1 MLRLILDLDPTDPAF
16 GLALEEALL
25 ESVKNGGDDIL
36 RLWVNDRSVIIGRSQ
51 SAKNEVD
58 LDFLRSQSIPVLRRL
73 SGGGTVYHYQGNL
86 NMSLF
91 LKDGRN
97 LGTLKETY
105 ATIGRAIVDA
115 LSRVGIDAI
124 VEGSVILVNRKKIAG
139 AAQVRHGKSLLYHT
153 TLLIYP
159 SAIPMEDLLLAMQD
173 PYKPAFVASNPRPV
187 ASLSQVSLG
196 VTLEN
201 LVRTLSGAIA
211 QLLGQDVQEGKY
223 TKEELEHASQL
234 ESEKYRRDEWNL
246 SR

>member
-1 MLRLILDLDPTDPAF
+1 MLQLIVDLAPIDPAL

-73 SGGGTVYHYQGNL
+73 SGGGTVYHYPGNL

-105 ATIGRAIVDA
+105 ATMGRAIVDA
-115 LSRVGIDAI
+115 LSRAGIDAT
-124 VEGSVILVNRKKIAG
+124 VEGSVILVNGKKIAG
-139 AAQVRHGKSLLYHT
+139 AAQVRHGESLLYHT
-153 TLLIYP
+153 TLLIHP
-159 SAIPMEDLLLAMQD
+159 SAIPMETLLLAMQGL
-173 PYKPAFVASNPRPV
+173 YKPALVASNPRAV
-187 ASLSQVSLG
+187 ASLSQVSSG

-201 LVRTLSGAIA
+201 LVRPLSGAIA
-211 QLLGQDVQEGKY
+211 QLLGQNVQEGRY
-223 TKEELEHASQL
+223 TKEELEHAAQL

>member
-1 MLRLILDLDPTDPAF
+1 MLRLIADLNPIDPAF

-105 ATIGRAIVDA
+105 ATMGQAIVDA
-115 LSRVGIDAI
+115 LSRAGIDAC
-124 VEGSVILVNRKKIAG
+124 
-139 AAQVRHGKSLLYHT
+139 LLYT
-153 TLLIYP
+153 SP
-159 SAIPMEDLLLAMQD
+159 S
-173 PYKPAFVASNPRPV
+173 PRD
-187 ASLSQVSLG
+187 S
-196 VTLEN
+196 
-201 LVRTLSGAIA
+201 
-211 QLLGQDVQEGKY
+211 
-223 TKEELEHASQL
+223 
-234 ESEKYRRDEWNL
+234 
-246 SR
+246 

>member
-1 MLRLILDLDPTDPAF
+1 MLRLIADLNPTDPAF

-173 PYKPAFVASNPRPV
+173 PYKPALVASKPRPV

-211 QLLGQDVQEGKY
+211 QLLGQDVQEGRY

-234 ESEKYRRDEWNL
+234 ESKKYTRDEWNL